1 MSFFSHLF
9 HCFFSE
15 FTETYLHPY
24 YIHTNYSI
32 SATSLYMFS
41 YMRGKPAYYENLQK
55 EKAQDTESS
64 RVDVP
69 VWHIY
74 KAQEK

>member
-1 MSFFSHLF
+1 M
-9 HCFFSE
+9 
-15 FTETYLHPY
+15 FTETHLHPY
-24 YIHTNYSI
+24 FIHTNLNI
-32 SATSLYMFS
+32 SVKSLYMFS
-41 YMRGKPAYYENLQK
+41 YVRGKVVYYENLQK

>member
-1 MSFFSHLF
+1 
-9 HCFFSE
+9 
-15 FTETYLHPY
+15 
-24 YIHTNYSI
+24 
-32 SATSLYMFS
+32 MFS
-41 YMRGKPAYYENLQK
+41 YMRGKPAFFENLQK

-74 KAQEK
+74 KAQEI